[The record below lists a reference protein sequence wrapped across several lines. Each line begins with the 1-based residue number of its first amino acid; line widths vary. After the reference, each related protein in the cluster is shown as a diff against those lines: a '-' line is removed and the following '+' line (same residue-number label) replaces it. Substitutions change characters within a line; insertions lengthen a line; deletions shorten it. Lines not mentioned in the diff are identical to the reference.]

1 MGLTEQQ
8 EKAATAEGSVTITA
22 GAGTGKTYML
32 AERYLFHLKAGLS
45 PLEVVAMTFTDK
57 AATELRSRIRQTV
70 TAQAQDRLD
79 WLAELETAPIC
90 TFHSLAARICREH
103 PEAAG
108 VPADFTPLD
117 EWEGKLWQAEQVTI
131 ALEQLPDN
139 LYAQVPYSLMR
150 SAIEAFL
157 QDPLSAEKAL
167 TRSQQDWLPILKKT
181 QEKIIEALI
190 NHDFWLEAKEIVRHN
205 AGQSGDRLEL
215 VRQNALELIEQI
227 EHHAHDVQGNHF
239 QATLQTWL
247 DFKVGNVGSK
257 KNWQSEE
264 ILKQVR
270 RILIDWRDFTKDF
283 SDIALLTIQVGAIDF
298 QAEEMIPI
306 LQEAFAFVRSH
317 LTEAKRKQRVLDFN
331 DLEVHA
337 LQALEKPYVQDYY
350 HRRLQA
356 FLIDEFQ
363 DTNPTQGKLLEILTQ
378 NATLTLVGDEK
389 QSIYGF
395 RRADIE
401 VFKTWRDRLKNTLPL
416 NTSFR
421 THNPLIQNINQ
432 LFAPILEDLH
442 QDLNADRLDAPHPAP
457 HVEIFV
463 LAADAQVAYKPSV
476 DQCRQ
481 AEAQHIADLVQTM
494 LQERLPIWDK
504 KTKEHRPIQFG
515 DIAIL
520 SRTWKPLNDYGQA
533 IAERVVDEQPIPILQ
548 AGGGNLLDTREAKDA
563 FALLQFLADSRDNI
577 SLVAVLKSP
586 FFALSDR
593 LLLNL
598 RQSSTEENT
607 NWWQILQQAEQPE
620 FTHAIKVLKELR
632 NSQSI
637 DPPSRLLQLAD
648 QLTGYTAVIANLP
661 NHQRRLADWRGFLDI
676 VRKLETG
683 TAEVFMVVRRL
694 KRIVKSQIEI
704 ERPPLE
710 AVNAVTLMTIHSAK
724 GLEWSVVIIPNLS
737 GKSSGDHPLI
747 RFDPTLGVALKPEDD
762 EGEKQ
767 KSALYL
773 LLEQR
778 QKQREKDEMKRLL
791 YVAATRARDRLILTT
806 TQGKNE
812 LHLWNVLQP
821 GLQGPFIP
829 QEVLFDPENLK
840 NSTLVDPPLPDVPPY
855 ALLNPIRSGGL
866 ELPITALTDYAR
878 CPQGFY
884 YKYIEGYPGEVTGT
898 GNYGR
903 EVGILTHR
911 ALAQGIETV
920 TELQKYNSS
929 LSLDKVQEALDLAD
943 TFRRSPTYSSVQNGV
958 WEQFLSFKLGSIVF
972 NGSADLIGDDF
983 ILDIKTDQ
991 EVKPQEHRFQ
1001 VWAYAK
1007 AAKKS
1012 QAYLAYL
1019 RHDDLMSFSKFDLR
1033 AINQEAKVLVK
1044 DIENRNYTA
1053 KPSLKTCLVCLYN
1066 DICKEKFDDF

>member
-1 MGLTEQQ
+1 MGLTKKQEQ
-8 EKAATAEGSVTITA
+8 AATAKGSVTITA

-32 AERYLFHLKAGLS
+32 AERYSFHLKDNLS
-45 PLEVVAMTFTDK
+45 PLEIVAMTFTDK

-70 TAQAQDRLD
+70 TAQAQNGLD
-79 WLAELETAPIC
+79 WLAELEAAPIC
-90 TFHSLAARICREH
+90 TFHSLSSRICREH
-103 PEAAG
+103 PNEAG
-108 VPADFTPLD
+108 VPGDFIPLD
-117 EWEGKLWQAEQVTI
+117 EWEGKLWQAEQLAIV
-131 ALEQLPDN
+131 LEQLPEN

-157 QDPLSAEKAL
+157 KDPLSAEEAL
-167 TRSQQDWLPILKKT
+167 TRGQQDWLPILNET
-181 QEKIIEALI
+181 QEKIIKALI
-190 NHDFWLEAKEIVRHN
+190 NHDFWMEAKEIVSQN
-205 AGQSGDRLEL
+205 GGQSGDKLEI
-215 VRQNALELIEQI
+215 VRQTALELIEQI
-227 EHHAHDVQGNHF
+227 EHYAHDVQGNPF
-239 QATLQTWL
+239 QIAFQNWL
-247 DFKVGNVGSK
+247 DFKVGNIGSK

-264 ILKQVR
+264 ILRQVR
-270 RILIDWRDFTKDF
+270 RIVIDWRDFTRDF
-283 SDIALLTIQVGAIDF
+283 SDIALLTIQVGELDF
-298 QAEEMIPI
+298 QIEEMIPI
-306 LQEAFAFVRSH
+306 IRGAFSIVRSQ
-317 LTEAKRKQRVLDFN
+317 LREAKRKQRILDFN
-331 DLEVHA
+331 DLEIHA
-337 LQALEKPYVQDYY
+337 LQALEKPHVQDYY
-350 HRRLQA
+350 HQRWKA

-395 RRADIE
+395 RRAEIE

-416 NTSFR
+416 TTSFR
-421 THNPLIQNINQ
+421 THQPLIQNINQ
-432 LFAPILEDLH
+432 LFTPILEELH
-442 QDLNADRLDAPHPAP
+442 QDLGADRPEAPHPAP

-463 LAADAQVAYKPSV
+463 LATDTQVTSKPSA
-476 DQCRQ
+476 DQSRQ

-494 LQERLPIWDK
+494 LEKGLLIWDK
-504 KTKEHRPIQFG
+504 KTKEHRPIQPG

-520 SRTWKPLNDYGQA
+520 SRTWKPLNGYGQA
-533 IAERVVDEQPIPILQ
+533 IAERVFNGQRIPILQ
-548 AGGGNLLDTREAKDA
+548 AGGGNLLETREAKDA

-598 RQSSTEENT
+598 RQSSSEEES
-607 NWWQILQQAEQPE
+607 NWWKILQAAEQPE
-620 FTHAIKVLKELR
+620 VSHAIEVLKKLR
-632 NSQSI
+632 DRYQI

-661 NHQRRLADWRGFLDI
+661 NHQRRLADWRGFLDT

-683 TAEVFMVVRRL
+683 AAEVFMVVRRL

-704 ERPPLE
+704 KRPPLE
-710 AVNAVTLMTIHSAK
+710 TVNAVTLMAIHSAK

-737 GKSSGDHPLI
+737 GTPKGDHPLI
-747 RFDPTLGVALKPEDD
+747 LFEPQLGVAMKPEDD

-778 QKQREKDEMKRLL
+778 KKQREKDEIKRLL

-806 TQGKNE
+806 PDTKNVS
-812 LHLWNVLQP
+812 LWNVLQP
-821 GLQGPFIP
+821 GLQEEFIP
-829 QEVLFDPENLK
+829 QVVPFEPENLK
-840 NSTLVDPPLPDVPPY
+840 NFTLVDPPLPDIPPY
-855 ALLNPIRSGGL
+855 ALVNPICSGGL

-878 CPQGFY
+878 CPKQFY
-884 YKYIEGYPGEVTGT
+884 YEYIEGHPGEITGI

-903 EVGILTHR
+903 EVGTLTHR
-911 ALAQGIETV
+911 ALAKGIATLN
-920 TELQKYNSS
+920 ELQKYNQT
-929 LSLDKVQEALDLAD
+929 LPIEKVQEALNLAEK
-943 TFRRSPTYSSVQNGV
+943 FRRSPTYSSVQNGV

-991 EVKPQEHRFQ
+991 EVNPQEHRFQ

-1012 QAYLAYL
+1012 QAYLAYPRQDVL
-1019 RHDDLMSFSKFDLR
+1019 RLFSTIDLQKIS
-1033 AINQEAKVLVK
+1033 QEAELLGIA
-1044 DIENRNYTA
+1044 IENKDFAPT
-1053 KPSLKTCLVCLYN
+1053 PSFHACHYCSHAYLCPDKTSS
-1066 DICKEKFDDF
+1066 